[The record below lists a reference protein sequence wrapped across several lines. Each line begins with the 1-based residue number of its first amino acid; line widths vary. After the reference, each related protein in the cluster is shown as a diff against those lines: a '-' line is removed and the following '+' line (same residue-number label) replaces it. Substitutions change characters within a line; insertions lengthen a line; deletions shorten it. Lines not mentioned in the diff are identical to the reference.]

1 MWQGYSRE
9 LVRLPAPVAP
19 KYLAERT
26 RARVLAQR
34 AAAAE
39 RRWDDIVLAVLVLL
53 GWTVSLVAWVV
64 FRLFSGGMLSV
75 VETSFVTI
83 LEMVGS
89 FYVVRVADR
98 GGSSGNAR
106 QPSSREEDGMSR
118 FSQEVRIV
126 PRVAW
131 AIAVLAYG
139 AVSRHVDLLTGHHP
153 NMQTWPSW
161 GRTAFCGLMPL
172 VLIPYIALIGYV
184 NADARRRGMRS
195 VMWTLLAIFIANG
208 LGIILY
214 FVLREP
220 DR

>member
-1 MWQGYSRE
+1 

-83 LEMVGS
+83 LEWLGASTLFAWLTAAVAAVMLGS
-89 FYVVRVADR
+89 RRVVRRMV
-98 GGSSGNAR
+98 
-106 QPSSREEDGMSR
+106 
-118 FSQEVRIV
+118 
-126 PRVAW
+126 
-131 AIAVLAYG
+131 
-139 AVSRHVDLLTGHHP
+139 
-153 NMQTWPSW
+153 
-161 GRTAFCGLMPL
+161 
-172 VLIPYIALIGYV
+172 
-184 NADARRRGMRS
+184 
-195 VMWTLLAIFIANG
+195 
-208 LGIILY
+208 
-214 FVLREP
+214 
-220 DR
+220 